1 MVHAVCGSGKTEI
14 ILQSISYVIKK
25 GEKVGFAVPRRDV
38 TKELYVRL
46 KNIFTKNNVVL
57 VCGGYTSR
65 LEGDLV
71 CLTAHQLFRYEKYFD
86 LLILDEIDAFPYN
99 GNEVLN
105 AFFNR
110 AVKGHYIMMS
120 ATPSDEVINS
130 FKKKDKKILTLNTRF
145 HGHPLPVPK
154 IIVTQGIMQYFHLM
168 KVLRGFYMQN
178 KPIFVFTPTIDIC
191 EQTYNVLRFLF
202 RNINYVHSKCEDR
215 SERIEAFR
223 KGQIKCLITTAVLE
237 RGVTVKDLQV
247 VVFKANHSLY
257 TSQAL
262 IQISG
267 RVGRKKDAPN
277 GEVVFIGNKK
287 TKEMDSCVDE
297 IKSANASLQIML
309 PRHKRF

>member
-1 MVHAVCGSGKTEI
+1 
-14 ILQSISYVIKK
+14 
-25 GEKVGFAVPRRDV
+25 
-38 TKELYVRL
+38 
-46 KNIFTKNNVVL
+46 
-57 VCGGYTSR
+57 
-65 LEGDLV
+65 
-71 CLTAHQLFRYEKYFD
+71 
-86 LLILDEIDAFPYN
+86 
-99 GNEVLN
+99 
-105 AFFNR
+105 
-110 AVKGHYIMMS
+110 MMS
-120 ATPSDEVINS
+120 ATPSEEVINS

-168 KVLRGFYMQN
+168 KVLRGFYVQN

-202 RNINYVHSKCEDR
+202 QNINYVHSKCEDR

-223 KGQIKCLITTAVLE
+223 KGQIKCLVTTAVLE

-287 TKEMDSCVDE
+287 TKEMDTCVDE
-297 IKSANASLQIML
+297 IKSANESLQVVFQ
-309 PRHKRF
+309 RHKRL